1 MSRRSSLASSS
12 SLPALQKSRSGG
24 FVGKGM
30 TTKLSFGD
38 AGFLMRN
45 QATLGGLSSP
55 SAPSSPTSSIRRDAR
70 TPVPSEPEGPPPLVV
85 RWYHKHLPV
94 PPGVFAMEGVQ
105 EELRNGVTCES
116 WVLYD
121 SIGRRLRT
129 DADVYQAA
137 LDGLTPLDAHI
148 GHGVCVGTWDM
159 PVKITRYIDPDEE
172 PQVPRTTTGRYKRK
186 TGLIIPEILLGTLDA
201 MSQE

>member
-1 MSRRSSLASSS
+1 
-12 SLPALQKSRSGG
+12 
-24 FVGKGM
+24 
-30 TTKLSFGD
+30 
-38 AGFLMRN
+38 
-45 QATLGGLSSP
+45 
-55 SAPSSPTSSIRRDAR
+55 
-70 TPVPSEPEGPPPLVV
+70 
-85 RWYHKHLPV
+85 
-94 PPGVFAMEGVQ
+94 MEGVQ

-201 MSQE
+201 MSQEGFKHTAGTQKALQKQLQEAANAERKKFEATQKPVLDFKSLK